1 MLCKPTGPLYRIGR
15 ADSPFHFSEIS
26 PDVSELP
33 QAGNRFDVLGGGV
46 LYAASTPTGA
56 FVETLQSFRP
66 TTAARAAV
74 ARDAPGLMIAGSV
87 PRDWRERRRLAR
99 LTLEEPSPFIDVE
112 SSDAW
117 PVLEDA
123 LALELSLLGVSHID
137 VSIVRG
143 SNRLVTRLLARWAY
157 LASSASG
164 EPAYGGVRYN
174 VEARSLRVLGHLR
187 RRSVE
192 PCWSD
197 PDYQAGRRLS
207 GGLCSARVGSA
218 LSGMRQGRSVRAAR
232 SACGCGGSG
241 CDCYAG
247 GRTRSSL

>member
-1 MLCKPTGPLYRIGR
+1 MTMLCKPTGPLYRIGR

-33 QAGNRFDVLGGGV
+33 RAGNRFDVLGGGV

-123 LALELSLLGVSHID
+123 LAPELSLLGVSHID

-164 EPAYGGVRYN
+164 EPAYGGVRYMSKLGPFECWAIFDGVQWN
-174 VEARSLRVLGHLR
+174 PAGQTRITKQDAAYREA
-187 RRSVE
+187 
-192 PCWSD
+192 C
-197 PDYQAGRRLS
+197 
-207 GGLCSARVGSA
+207 A
-218 LSGMRQGRSVRAAR
+218 LLELVAH
-232 SACGCGGSG
+232 
-241 CDCYAG
+241 
-247 GRTRSSL
+247 